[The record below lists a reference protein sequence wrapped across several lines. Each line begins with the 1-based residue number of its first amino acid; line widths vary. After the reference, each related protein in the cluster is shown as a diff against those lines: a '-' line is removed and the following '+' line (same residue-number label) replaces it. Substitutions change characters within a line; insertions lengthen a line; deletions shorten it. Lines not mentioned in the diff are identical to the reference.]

1 MENGTFQYWY
11 KKIFDGVAFWH
22 FIFGI
27 FLCCCSSK
35 LFPKAP
41 PQSPWP
47 WAHLETFI
55 LWKCCPKFSQ
65 FNVLVRSP
73 WQLPQGTKVAPH
85 TCATNFPVSKLFFF
99 KATVRQYRC
108 KAAKLSPTTTS
119 QNCYKCI
126 SRNFSIP
133 WLDGFFRR
141 ASERYGRIL
150 FYLLIYLL
158 RFSSSYY
165 FYFVIF
171 PFSSSSHL
179 HIFRSSH
186 LLIFPFSYLHI
197 FSSCPLAL
205 LPSCTLSSSPLD
217 LLVSCPFIFLSSCLV
232 ALLSSFL
239 LFSCLLVFL
248 CFDLPFNF
256 LLFSFCP
263 LVFLPSCPLV
273 FLSSCPLP

>member
-1 MENGTFQYWY
+1 M
-11 KKIFDGVAFWH
+11 
-22 FIFGI
+22 
-27 FLCCCSSK
+27 
-35 LFPKAP
+35 
-41 PQSPWP
+41 
-47 WAHLETFI
+47 
-55 LWKCCPKFSQ
+55 
-65 FNVLVRSP
+65 
-73 WQLPQGTKVAPH
+73 LPQIFPIQCSCSKPVTAAPRHQSCSH

-119 QNCYKCI
+119 QNCYKCK

-141 ASERYGRIL
+141 ASERYWRIL

-197 FSSCPLAL
+197 FSSCPLTL
-205 LPSCTLSSSPLD
+205 LYSFLFPSWPLA

-232 ALLSSFL
+232 ALF
-239 LFSCLLVFL
+239 
-248 CFDLPFNF
+248 
-256 LLFSFCP
+256 P
-263 LVFLPSCPLV
+263 LALLPSCFLV
-273 FLSSCPLP
+273 YWSPF